1 MPDEVYKHF
10 AAIAEEKAETEAA
23 WNVMFAAYCEE
34 YPEMEELWNR
44 YYDVH
49 AAEVLDQDGQFWKR
63 QEKAEATRSISGS
76 VINYLKDVMPNLFGG
91 SADLAPSNK
100 TAMSGAGDF
109 SKEDRSGRN
118 LHFGVRE
125 LAMAAIGNGIMLH
138 GGLRAYVSTFFV
150 FSDYCKPMAR
160 LSALMG
166 TPLTYVFTHD
176 SIGVGEDGRPM
187 SR

>member
-63 QEKAEATRSISGS
+63 QEKAEATRSISGA

-125 LAMAAIGNGIMLH
+125 LAMVQSATASCSMGDSGICVHILC
-138 GGLRAYVSTFFV
+138 V
-150 FSDYCKPMAR
+150 
-160 LSALMG
+160 
-166 TPLTYVFTHD
+166 
-176 SIGVGEDGRPM
+176 
-187 SR
+187 

>member
-1 MPDEVYKHF
+1 MGTITIFPVNLADVYK
-10 AAIAEEKAETEAA
+10 
-23 WNVMFAAYCEE
+23 
-34 YPEMEELWNR
+34 R
-44 YYDVH
+44 Q
-49 AAEVLDQDGQFWKR
+49 VLDQDGQFWKR
-63 QEKAEATRSISGS
+63 QEKAEATRSISGA

-166 TPLTYVFTHD
+166 TDVYKRQVYGRIIQ
-176 SIGVGEDGRPM
+176 SIPQTAEKYQADR
-187 SR
+187 